1 MLGLG
6 NIGPEGAIPVMEG
19 KSVLFK
25 ILGGINAIPLC
36 ISTQDNEEIVRL
48 IKSIEPCFGAI
59 NIQLNHS
66 ELHRFITI
74 LSYFIIVNNGVKT
87 DILFR

>member
-1 MLGLG
+1 VLGLE

-36 ISTQDNEEIVRL
+36 ISTQDKEEIVRL
-48 IKSIEPCFGAI
+48 IKSIEPYFGAI

-66 ELHRFITI
+66 ELRVL
-74 LSYFIIVNNGVKT
+74 LSYIV
-87 DILFR
+87 LEM